1 MATIIAGR
9 FEQQSQVQ
17 AAVEQWRQAG
27 IAQDCIS
34 TFYVT
39 QAGRHATFP
48 VGGDRF
54 ESPGAEDSGKG
65 AVAGAATGGTIGAV
79 AGAATAPVTGPL
91 GAMAG
96 AAVGA
101 YVGSLAG
108 SMGAMKEDGT
118 KEGQNAVPVR
128 QAGMV
133 AAASVPDPAS
143 ETQAI
148 DILRALGAQDIERA
162 EGTIRDGN
170 WEDFDPIHPPHLVHE
185 PGTERR
191 Q

>member
-39 QAGRHATFP
+39 QAGRHASFP

-65 AVAGAATGGTIGAV
+65 VAAGVATGGTIGAM

-108 SMGAMKEDGT
+108 GMGAMKEDGAG
-118 KEGQNAVPVR
+118 EGENPVPVR

-133 AAASVPDPAS
+133 AAVSVSDPAS
-143 ETQAI
+143 ETSAI
-148 DILRALGAQDIERA
+148 DILRSLGAQDIERA
-162 EGTIRDGN
+162 EGSIRDGN
-170 WEDFDPIHPPHLVHE
+170 WEDFDPVQPPQLLHE
-185 PGTERR
+185 QDMNRR